1 MNRNLF
7 RALILL
13 LWAAPVAV
21 AVRYWQVWDR
31 LPVRMATHFDA
42 AGRANGWMPRE
53 ESFHFSVGFVAL
65 LVLIFFGVLLFVE
78 RKYPLAKLSWA
89 LLGFFHLETWT
100 TVYMLNSMVAYGL
113 NRAPVEAV
121 PLLVI
126 TPLGILMVLA
136 VAFAEKRGSALPA
149 TDLIAEEVHSGK
161 SWSVIFLV
169 PLLGLAPLLV
179 AVKNTG
185 VRLSFGAV
193 GIILVWVFAM
203 AWDGFH
209 YRFTRHGIEIRT
221 LGYRL
226 KTIPLLQIQH
236 YEASDW
242 SPVGGYG
249 IRGIGNRKAYVWG
262 NQGVRVKLY
271 DGEIFLGH
279 RDPQR
284 IIHDLDVIEQYRN
297 AR

>member
-7 RALILL
+7 RTLAVL

-31 LPVRMATHFDA
+31 LPARMATHFDA
-42 AGRANGWMPRE
+42 AGRANGWMTRE
-53 ESFHFSVGFVAL
+53 ESFHFSVGFVAV
-65 LVLIFFGVLLFVE
+65 LVLFFSAILWLVE
-78 RKYPLAKLSWA
+78 KKYPLAKLSWA
-89 LLGFFHLETWT
+89 LLGFFHLETWM
-100 TVYMLNSMVAYGL
+100 TVYMMNSMVAYSL
-113 NRAPVEAV
+113 NGAPLRVAPV
-121 PLLVI
+121 LVA
-126 TPLGILMVLA
+126 TPLGILIVLV

-149 TDLIAEEVHSGK
+149 GDLIAEEVNSGK
-161 SWSVIFLV
+161 AWSVIFLV
-169 PLLGLAPLLV
+169 PLLGLAPAVIL
-179 AVKNTG
+179 VKNAGARLALG
-185 VRLSFGAV
+185 VV
-193 GIILVWVFAM
+193 GIILVGVFAM

-226 KTIPLLQIQH
+226 KTVPLLQIQH
-236 YEASDW
+236 YEPSGW
-242 SPVGGYG
+242 SALGGYG

-271 DGEIFLGH
+271 DGEVFLGH
-279 RDPQR
+279 SDPQR

-297 AR
+297 LQ

>member
-7 RALILL
+7 KALIVL

-31 LPVRMATHFDA
+31 LSARMATHFDA
-42 AGRANGWMPRE
+42 AGRANGWMTRE
-53 ESFHFSVGFVAL
+53 ESFHFSVGFVAV
-65 LVLIFFGVLLFVE
+65 LVLVFSAILWLVE

-89 LLGFFHLETWT
+89 LLGFFHLETWM
-100 TVYMLNSMVAYGL
+100 TVYMMNSMVAYSL
-113 NRAPVEAV
+113 NGSPVEAV
-121 PLLVI
+121 PLLVA
-126 TPLGILMVLA
+126 TPLGILMVLV
-136 VAFAEKRGSALPA
+136 VAFVEKRGSGLPPS
-149 TDLIAEEVHSGK
+149 DLIAEEVHSGK

-169 PLLGLAPLLV
+169 PLLGLVPALV

-185 VRLSFGAV
+185 ARLALGVV
-193 GIILVWVFAM
+193 GIILVSAFAM
-203 AWDGFH
+203 AWTGFH
-209 YRFTRHGIEIRT
+209 YRFTRQGIEIRT

-226 KTIPLLQIQH
+226 RTIPLLQIQH
-236 YEASDW
+236 YEPSRW
-242 SPVGGYG
+242 SALGGYG

-262 NQGVRVKLY
+262 NQGVRMKLY
-271 DGEIFLGH
+271 DGEVFLGH
-279 RDPQR
+279 NDPQR